1 MNGAFG
7 TLATLSQQ
15 PKLKKTSAILVYGY
29 VHILW
34 TYQGAK
40 KNCWFLDDFRPDCVA
55 LKR

>member
-40 KNCWFLDDFRPDCVA
+40 KTVGFWMILGLIVSF
-55 LKR
+55 